1 MLKMTVYECGVCGFL
16 FDEDKEGKRWEE
28 LPRDWTC
35 PICGSSKAYFSPRGQ
50 TSAQKR
56 TEGGGGS
63 AKTEKTGSVGAALAP
78 PTVLSDEYLAEW
90 RRASDDLETHLACIH
105 EMARTG
111 ESLDEPMRSRRPSIS
126 WDDILIRGAQLARI
140 PLNADE
146 AVNTVT
152 TIGPKAQRP
161 LVIQTPIYIT
171 HMSFGALS
179 KKVIL
184 ALAKGSAA
192 VKTAMC
198 SGEGG
203 ILPESIENAYRFIF
217 EYVPNEYSV
226 TDENLRRADAIEIKF
241 GQSAKP
247 GMGGHLPAAKVTRDI
262 AAIRGRPEGSEILSP
277 SRFKDIR
284 NGDDLRRKV
293 NHLRRVSEG
302 RPIGVKLAAGSIE
315 ADLEVALYAEP
326 DFVTID
332 GRPGATGS
340 APKFVKDATS
350 IPSIFALHRARKFLD
365 EKGAKGVSL
374 VITGGLRVSSDFA
387 KAIALGADA
396 IAIGTAALMACG
408 CQQYR
413 ICNTGQC
420 PVGITTHDPN
430 LTARLDVE
438 KSAERLSNFLRASTE
453 ELKTFARLTGND
465 DVHKLS
471 MLDLCTANSEISNHT
486 DVEHV

>member
-1 MLKMTVYECGVCGFL
+1 MTVHECSVCGFL
-16 FDEDKEGKRWEE
+16 FDEEKESKRWEE

-35 PICGSSKAYFSPRGQ
+35 PICGSGKAYFSPRRRE
-50 TSAQKR
+50 SAQEKR
-56 TEGGGGS
+56 DVEGEV
-63 AKTEKTGSVGAALAP
+63 KKTGKPAP
-78 PTVLSDEYLAEW
+78 DEYLGEW
-90 RRASDDLETHLACIH
+90 RRASDDLETHLASIH

-111 ESLDEPMRSRRPSIS
+111 ESLDEPMRSRKPCVS
-126 WDDILIRGAQLARI
+126 WDDILIRGVQLARI

-146 AVNTVT
+146 AVNTETV
-152 TIGPKAQRP
+152 IGPKAQKP

-217 EYVPNEYSV
+217 EYVPNEYSA
-226 TDENLRRADAIEIKF
+226 TDENLKRADAIEIKI

-247 GMGGHLPAAKVTRDI
+247 GMGGHLPAAKVTKDI
-262 AAIRGRPEGSEILSP
+262 AAIRGRPEGSDIVSP

-284 NGDDLRRKV
+284 NRDDLRRKV
-293 NHLRRVSEG
+293 NHLRVISEG
-302 RPIGVKLAAGSIE
+302 RPIGIKLAAGSIE

-326 DFVTID
+326 DFITID

-340 APKFVKDATS
+340 APKFVKDSTS
-350 IPSIFALHRARKFLD
+350 IPSIFALRRARKFLD
-365 EKGAKGVSL
+365 ERRAKGVSL

-396 IAIGTAALMACG
+396 IAIGTAALIACG

-413 ICNTGQC
+413 ICNTGRC

-430 LTARLDVE
+430 LTSRLDVDE
-438 KSAERLSNFLRASTE
+438 SAERLSNFLRVSTE
-453 ELKTFARLTGND
+453 ELKTYARLTGND

-471 MLDLCTANSEISNHT
+471 MLDLCTTNSEISNHT